1 MHLSGYV
8 TCSRRYFID
17 MFENRPDIWPLE
29 NRNLTHKKIRQRIAQ
44 LGSSTPLKSVNSFTK
59 NISLIILV
67 PKTTL

>member
-17 MFENRPDIWPLE
+17 MFENRPDIWPLG

-44 LGSSTPLKSVNSFTK
+44 LGSSTRL
-59 NISLIILV
+59 
-67 PKTTL
+67 